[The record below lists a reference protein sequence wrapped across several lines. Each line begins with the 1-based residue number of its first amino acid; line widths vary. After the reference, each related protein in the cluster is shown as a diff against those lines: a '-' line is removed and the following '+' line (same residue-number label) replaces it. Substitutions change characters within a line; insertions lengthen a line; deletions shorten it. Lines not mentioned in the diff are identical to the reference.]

1 MEAALPIDDLGIAA
15 RIQRAKGR
23 AIRSQIKALR
33 VTPDEENE
41 LLNAANSE
49 GKVLGEWI
57 RDVLLQQARSG
68 RTEAAVITEI
78 VALRMLLN
86 NVLRPLALGE
96 SMTPEQ
102 YSQVL
107 SEVRN
112 GKRDAAREVLA
123 QYSAPRPKER

>member
-1 MEAALPIDDLGIAA
+1 MEATLPKDDLGIAA
-15 RIQRAKGR
+15 RIRRAKGR

-78 VALRMLLN
+78 GRA
-86 NVLRPLALGE
+86 
-96 SMTPEQ
+96 SC
-102 YSQVL
+102 
-107 SEVRN
+107 
-112 GKRDAAREVLA
+112 RERV
-123 QYSAPRPKER
+123 